1 MKLVCLIFRVRNF
14 FKKWSKTKVCYM
26 LVHLICLIVINIEGH
41 LSKNGFSTSTYFP
54 LDIEKALLY
63 LLS

>member
-1 MKLVCLIFRVRNF
+1 MCCV
-14 FKKWSKTKVCYM
+14 

-41 LSKNGFSTSTYFP
+41 LSKNDLSISTYFP
-54 LDIEKALLY
+54 SDIEKVQLY